1 MIFIRCC
8 IAAKGFSEI
17 VTSHKFVHCERD
29 GVAGGG
35 GMAETLRRWT
45 INGDFTGFKQTGVA
59 RYARE
64 VTVALDALM
73 AEADPLTANV
83 SMRMVAPREPQGMSL
98 AHIPVRVIPE
108 FNKPRLP
115 QVWAQAQLPRFVEGG
130 LLSFC
135 NLAPVWKQ
143 RHIVCIHDLHTFLMP
158 GSYSA
163 GFRLAHRLV
172 LPALGRTAFRITT
185 VSNLS
190 KSHLVEHKVAPA
202 DKIVVAYNG
211 ADHARRWDATR
222 SQLPLGPR
230 PFVICLGQ
238 RQKYKNIELVWRLAP
253 ALDALGLDVYVAG
266 DLDEAAVRSF
276 GSETPGNVR
285 LLGRIGDDDF
295 AAALQSARCLLLP
308 SRIEG
313 FGLPAVEAMIH
324 GCPVVASTS
333 PCLPEIAGDAALYA
347 DPDDADGWVAAIARL
362 HESEALRAD
371 LARKGVSQAQR
382 YSWREIARTYLR
394 LMAEADGATGSLAR
408 L

>member
-1 MIFIRCC
+1 
-8 IAAKGFSEI
+8 
-17 VTSHKFVHCERD
+17 
-29 GVAGGG
+29 
-35 GMAETLRRWT
+35 MAEIQRRWT
-45 INGDFTGFKQTGVA
+45 INGDFVGFKQTGVA

-64 VTVALDALM
+64 VTVALDALVR
-73 AEADPLTANV
+73 EADPLTADLR
-83 SMRMVAPREPQGMSL
+83 MLMVAPREPQGL
-98 AHIPVRVIPE
+98 NLTHIRVRVVPE

-115 QVWAQAQLPRFVEGG
+115 QMWAQAQLPRFVEGG

-158 GSYSA
+158 ESYGA
-163 GFRLAHRLV
+163 GFRLAHRLI

-185 VSNLS
+185 VSSLS
-190 KSHLVEHKVAPA
+190 KSHLVEHKIAPPE
-202 DKIVVAYNG
+202 KIAVTYNG
-211 ADHARRWDATR
+211 ADHARRWDASR
-222 SQLPLGPR
+222 SLLPLGPR

-238 RQKYKNIELVWRLAP
+238 RQKYKNIDLVWRIAP

-266 DLDEAAVRSF
+266 DLDEAAIASF
-276 GSETPGNVR
+276 GAQTPENVR
-285 LLGRIGDDDF
+285 LLGRISDNDL
-295 AAALQSARCLLLP
+295 AAALQTARCLLFP

-347 DPDDADGWVAAIARL
+347 DPDDADGWVAQIAKL
-362 HESEALRAD
+362 HSSEVLRAD
-371 LARKGVSQAQR
+371 MARKGASQAER

-394 LMAEADGATGSLAR
+394 LMAEADARKFNNSLAR
-408 L
+408 F